1 MIGKETQHIDSDAPA
16 TERKKKRKKREDPS
30 NKKQKT
36 LSTDSVEPWLL
47 ETYTNEKKDGKPPP
61 LFFYAYRLTLL
72 PAASL
77 PIPSPPLAATAFP
90 AFAPAA
96 IVALPAGVLV
106 RLGLNMADVA
116 PVPPVLIVLIVVD
129 VRMLYC
135 IWAAR
140 RARSWT
146 ALNLS
151 RSSIHLISSVLPLR
165 RVGRS

>member
-1 MIGKETQHIDSDAPA
+1 M
-16 TERKKKRKKREDPS
+16 
-30 NKKQKT
+30 
-36 LSTDSVEPWLL
+36 EPWLL
-47 ETYTNEKKDGKPPP
+47 EKKYTNKPHNPPLREKKSH
-61 LFFYAYRLTLL
+61 YLL
-72 PAASL
+72 ALLATANR
-77 PIPSPPLAATAFP
+77 PIPNPPLAGTVFP
-90 AFAPAA
+90 ALAPAA

-106 RLGLNMADVA
+106 RLGLKIADVA
-116 PVPPVLIVLIVVD
+116 PVPPVPPVLIVVD

-135 IWAAR
+135 SWAAR